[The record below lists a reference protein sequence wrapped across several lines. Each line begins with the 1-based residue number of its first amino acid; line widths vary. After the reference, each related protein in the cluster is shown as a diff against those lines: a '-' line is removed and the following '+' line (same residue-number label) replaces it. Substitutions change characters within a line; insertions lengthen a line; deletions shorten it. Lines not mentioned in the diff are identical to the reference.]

1 MRLGDVFSVLMW
13 SDSIEEEVIRE
24 FSLLTKATAF
34 HHAMDFVRLFLPQ
47 VTYIFQQQAVFF
59 VGFWVCLQNCKTDFL
74 VLWRLYSAM
83 STFEVLCEK
92 LDALNEDNWE
102 QLEESNSFTTRSHQ
116 GTNENHQPCN
126 ETQAWGSHTELCTG
140 GDPVGLDV
148 DVSYG
153 RKFPH
158 FACQVALLTATTL
171 GPQLPCIFGWIAA
184 LLCELRVQQVRF
196 ELA

>member
-1 MRLGDVFSVLMW
+1 
-13 SDSIEEEVIRE
+13 
-24 FSLLTKATAF
+24 
-34 HHAMDFVRLFLPQ
+34 
-47 VTYIFQQQAVFF
+47 
-59 VGFWVCLQNCKTDFL
+59 
-74 VLWRLYSAM
+74 M
-83 STFEVLCEK
+83 STSEVLCEK